1 MFTKPSPN
9 FLHISHASARLDCNK
24 TEVMPLS
31 MAFLPMVIFIFVTI
45 THDGTVK
52 VSREFD
58 IQQGDMT
65 LVLGCLRY
73 ILEMTIET
81 SPDGTPERYGE
92 DLIDSPIDLDDN
104 DYTNPPVDDE
114 EYF

>member
-1 MFTKPSPN
+1 
-9 FLHISHASARLDCNK
+9 
-24 TEVMPLS
+24 
-31 MAFLPMVIFIFVTI
+31 
-45 THDGTVK
+45 
-52 VSREFD
+52 
-58 IQQGDMT
+58 
-65 LVLGCLRY
+65 VLGCLRY

-92 DLIDSPIDLDDN
+92 DLVDSPIDLDDN